1 MLARYKQRQIINL
14 PNHMTKKSIYTY
26 VYVCMFVCLSFL
38 MFSTELNGTN
48 YEKDF

>member
-26 VYVCMFVCLSFL
+26 VYVCKCLSFL
-38 MFSTELNGTN
+38 NVFNGI
-48 YEKDF
+48 ERDKL